1 MLICYRKFKSI
12 KIKYVNKLKYV
23 DQWEENINV
32 ADDREG
38 DINEWRAC
46 HRPIVELEDSIVR
59 IPVLFQSNL

>member
-1 MLICYRKFKSI
+1 MLIRCRKLKQL
-12 KIKYVNKLKYV
+12 KLNVNKFKYV

-46 HRPIVELEDSIVR
+46 HSPIVELEDSIVR